1 MGWLGNLWNKA
12 KSLGS
17 KVARGVQHV
26 GNKILSG
33 AEKVV
38 DVVEKVPVLRDIAT
52 PFTETAKAVIGAGR
66 KVTDIA
72 GRGADVLESKT
83 AMGMLKG
90 AMGLKKEGAKSLGDV
105 RATFEKEKAKYT

>member
-17 KVARGVQHV
+17 KIGRGVQHI

-33 AEKVV
+33 AE
-38 DVVEKVPVLRDIAT
+38 RDIAT
-52 PFTETAKAVIGAGR
+52 PLTETARAAIGAGR
-66 KVTDIA
+66 KITDIA

-90 AMGLKKEGAKSLGDV
+90 AMGLKKEGAATLGDV
-105 RATFEKEKAKYT
+105 KATFEKEKAKYT